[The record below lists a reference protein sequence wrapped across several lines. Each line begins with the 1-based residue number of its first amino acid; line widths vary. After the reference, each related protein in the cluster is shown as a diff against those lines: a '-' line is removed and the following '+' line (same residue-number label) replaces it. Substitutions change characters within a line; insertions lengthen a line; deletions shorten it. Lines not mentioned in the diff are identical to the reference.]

1 MSIVTWLGGFL
12 MLWVLADLLSG
23 KVYFHRAFFRQEQP
37 IHYWVIL
44 SLWLLVALSC
54 FYVGESR

>member
-1 MSIVTWLGGFL
+1 